1 VLSRWTLE
9 RTIALLER
17 SAEAAAS
24 AGPGGDLGEPG
35 PWSPSQAPAAILRA
49 VLATQ
54 PLPRPADHVGP
65 AATDMFV
72 TCLDVAFVHGILGI
86 VDRATVSGRLVE
98 VLEGRSPVGF
108 VAAWREYAGF
118 VERARRVDPAESGAE
133 FVKAVLN
140 RWTGSEGGTG

>member
-1 VLSRWTLE
+1 MLSRWTLA

-24 AGPGGDLGEPG
+24 AGLGGAPGAPG
-35 PWSPSQAPAAILRA
+35 SWSPSQAPAATLRA

-72 TCLDVAFVHGILGI
+72 TSLDVAFVHGILGI
-86 VDRATVSGRLVE
+86 VDRAMASGRLVE

-108 VAAWREYAGF
+108 VAAWREYAEF
-118 VERARRVDPAESGAE
+118 VERARPADSAESGAE
-133 FVKAVLN
+133 FGRAVLN
-140 RWTGSEGGTG
+140 RWTGTEGGTE